1 MAPQERLKG
10 DYAKAGRRFGA
21 EELRAARA
29 KHADTI
35 RFQVS
40 QFALDPQDPIYA
52 PDYLKKVG
60 KAVHLARGLGF
71 TVIVSLQAERHAGR
85 NDRCLLPDA
94 GAERAWSRLAP
105 TFADDHGV
113 MLQLYNEPV
122 AKTVDSAAW
131 RTWQSGGPAK
141 TAQRGRCT
149 SVGMQRLVD
158 RIRSQHVGNVLII
171 SGLRVKTTL
180 AHAPHVNDPAG
191 PRAPQLVYAVH
202 YPLLTGSLTAE
213 WKRDFGDL
221 AASKPVMVTEWNAS
235 SDWQCNPNVPA
246 HAQLLLDYLSA
257 HHIGIVGFAFDHPH
271 TIVKNWKHVPTTYDN
286 FHCGRQYHG
295 GPGELL
301 FRYFAR
307 ASAASGG

>member
-85 NDRCLLPDA
+85 NGRCLLPDA

-131 RTWQSGGPAK
+131 RTWLSGGPAK
-141 TAQRGRCT
+141 TAQRAGGAHRWGCSGSSTASVPSTSGTSSSSPGCASRRPWPTPRMSTILPVLALRSSSTPCT
-149 SVGMQRLVD
+149 IPCS
-158 RIRSQHVGNVLII
+158 
-171 SGLRVKTTL
+171 
-180 AHAPHVNDPAG
+180 
-191 PRAPQLVYAVH
+191 
-202 YPLLTGSLTAE
+202 
-213 WKRDFGDL
+213 
-221 AASKPVMVTEWNAS
+221 
-235 SDWQCNPNVPA
+235 PA
-246 HAQLLLDYLSA
+246 HSQPNGRGISETSLRRNRSWSPNGTRAR
-257 HHIGIVGFAFDHPH
+257 IGNAIRTSRHMPNCCW
-271 TIVKNWKHVPTTYDN
+271 TTCPPTT
-286 FHCGRQYHG
+286 
-295 GPGELL
+295 
-301 FRYFAR
+301 
-307 ASAASGG
+307 SALSGSPSITRTRS